1 MSTFAPWKMITVL
14 PIDYLKDYSNS
25 SGIIVLKEFDWQKN
39 NMPEEIL
46 KKDFYKTISNLDAN
60 AAAQFKQDFETVFIL
75 SSEAGIRC
83 LLNASE
89 QPETLEEK
97 FASLNDPC
105 TRSMFIFLYEKEILN
120 TALSL
125 SYTEFKR
132 EGRYWQHVLIDTEAS
147 LNIDSIN
154 CNEAKQNF
162 ALKVGNIIHKRFNN
176 EEEACVEIIPRSL
189 DDSYQINVYIN
200 ALQSASLEVDSKLL
214 KSTISKKAVL
224 SSIVFHLE
232 DKRIYSVISGGNPA
246 QKKLQEAFTESFF
259 GLKPEFNQIK
269 NNPFKL
275 EVFKHIP
282 NNENNLFKVQA
293 EDPFLESIKLRKVIC
308 GGGFYTKTIT
318 IPPAN
323 KSSSIHGI
331 YELYDPKNK
340 KLNSKYEDIFEI
352 SIVFYHKPEKNNQ
365 EGKKVI
371 VNLKNFKETS
381 SSNLKDL
388 PYKIRCTVEKYLKLW
403 GAT

>member
-1 MSTFAPWKMITVL
+1 MSTFAPRKMITIL
-14 PIDYLKDYSNS
+14 PVNYLEDYANV
-25 SGIIVLKEFDWQKN
+25 SGIKILEEFEWQKN
-39 NMPEEIL
+39 KTPEDKL
-46 KKDFYKTISNLDAN
+46 KKDFYTIVSNLDAHD
-60 AAAQFKQDFETVFIL
+60 AAKFKQDFETIFIL
-75 SSEAGIRC
+75 SSEAGISC
-83 LLNASE
+83 FLNASDE
-89 QPETLEEK
+89 PEVLEEK
-97 FASLNDPC
+97 FSSLNDPY
-105 TRSMFIFLYEKEILN
+105 TRSMYVFLYEKEILN

-132 EGRYWQHVLIDTEAS
+132 EGRYWQHVLIDTQTS
-147 LNIDSIN
+147 LNIDNIH
-154 CNEAKQNF
+154 CNKAQKKF
-162 ALKVGNIIHKRFNN
+162 VLKVGNIIHKQFNN
-176 EEEACVEIIPRSL
+176 EEDACVEIIPRSL

-200 ALQSASLEVDSKLL
+200 ALQSASLEVDRKIL
-214 KSTISKKAVL
+214 KSNISKKAVL
-224 SSIVFHLE
+224 SSIVFHSE

-275 EVFKHIP
+275 EVFKQVP

-308 GGGFYTKTIT
+308 GAGFFRKTIE
-318 IPPAN
+318 IPPADRT
-323 KSSSIHGI
+323 SSIHGI
-331 YELYDPKNK
+331 YELYDPKTK
-340 KLNSKYEDIFEI
+340 KLSNKYEDIFDV
-352 SIVFYHKPEKNNQ
+352 SIVFYYKPEKGNR

-381 SSNLKDL
+381 ASNLKDL
-388 PYKIRCTVEKYLKLW
+388 PHKIRLIVEKYLKLW